1 MEILE
6 IHAKWRF
13 RSDFRRFFYF
23 ERVERFLGS
32 PHRPRV
38 FLTEEQ
44 CLLKGFNHPKPKKS
58 AGDQKNHPVEDR
70 GGSPRKIKQNRWFW
84 VVLNRFWSFPRKSVG
99 LEKSTKMR
107 KNEELSGIWS
117 IGTLSMIPKNILEPT
132 VWFPHSTDEND
143 NDLKFSTWKFLCI
156 SIL

>member
-23 ERVERFLGS
+23 ERVERFGGS

-58 AGDQKNHPVEDR
+58 AGEQKNHPVED
-70 GGSPRKIKQNRWFW
+70 GGALPEKSSKIDGFEWFW
-84 VVLNRFWSFPRKSVG
+84 TDFDHFPENLWGSKNR
-99 LEKSTKMR
+99 
-107 KNEELSGIWS
+107 
-117 IGTLSMIPKNILEPT
+117 PK
-132 VWFPHSTDEND
+132 
-143 NDLKFSTWKFLCI
+143 
-156 SIL
+156 

>member
-23 ERVERFLGS
+23 ERVERFGGS

-44 CLLKGFNHPKPKKS
+44 CLLKGFNHSKPKKS
-58 AGDQKNHPVEDR
+58 AGEQKNHPVED
-70 GGSPRKIKQNRWFW
+70 GG
-84 VVLNRFWSFPRKSVG
+84 G
-99 LEKSTKMR
+99 LS
-107 KNEELSGIWS
+107 
-117 IGTLSMIPKNILEPT
+117 PKNQA
-132 VWFPHSTDEND
+132 
-143 NDLKFSTWKFLCI
+143 K
-156 SIL
+156 